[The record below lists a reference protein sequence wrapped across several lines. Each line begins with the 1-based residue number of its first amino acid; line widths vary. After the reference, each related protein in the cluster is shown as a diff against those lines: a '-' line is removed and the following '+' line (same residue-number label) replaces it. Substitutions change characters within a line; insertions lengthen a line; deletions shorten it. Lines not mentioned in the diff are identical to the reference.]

1 MINTMRGMDAML
13 GNGAMPTGDG
23 VPSDGLR
30 HMGPA
35 VYIADSI
42 RKTRWRKVGPIAD
55 SLTVIV
61 MPLRFLR

>member
-1 MINTMRGMDAML
+1 ML

-23 VPSDGLR
+23 VVPSDGLR

-42 RKTRWRKVGPIAD
+42 RKTRWRKVWPIA
-55 SLTVIV
+55 VGI
-61 MPLRFLR
+61 FH